1 MGVPRIG
8 FGRHHGPHPVMRR
21 VPWEKGLHQGGRM
34 AGLHFLDGG
43 GEMAQAIRARDWSTH
58 KLGPPAKWPSA
69 LKVTLGMALNS
80 KFPKC
85 LVWGPALVTL
95 YNDAFRPILGNKGD
109 VLGRSFA
116 DIWQEVWDE
125 IGPIAARAFA
135 GEATFIEDFPL
146 TIDRYGYP
154 EPCNFTFCYSPVRDE
169 NGVVRGMMDT
179 VIETTRTVETA
190 RQLQLRNSELAHRIK
205 NTLTVVSAIV
215 NQTLQSHEG
224 SDAGD
229 HLRLR
234 IGALAHAQTLLTRAQ
249 VQNARLD
256 EVVLEALKPF
266 RSGQGRFHID
276 GPPVGVS
283 AKQALTLALAINELA
298 TNALKYGALSVPEG
312 RVELRWTAGRP
323 GSDDDFSLVWT
334 ETGGPPPKSRTGR
347 GFGSLIIE
355 DVLPEDFMGESIISR
370 DAAGLCCR
378 LQTRM
383 RHLGNFGPNGVSED
397 QSESAHSARM

>member
-1 MGVPRIG
+1 
-8 FGRHHGPHPVMRR
+8 
-21 VPWEKGLHQGGRM
+21 M

-43 GEMAQAIRARDWSTH
+43 GEMAQAIRAKDWSAH
-58 KLGPPAKWPSA
+58 ELGPPEGWPSA

-85 LVWGPALVTL
+85 LVWDHGLVTL
-95 YNDAFRPILGNKGD
+95 YNDAFRPILGDKGD
-109 VLGRSFA
+109 VLGCSFA
-116 DIWQEVWDE
+116 DIWREVWDQ
-125 IGPIAARAFA
+125 IGPMAARAFA

-154 EPCNFTFCYSPVRDE
+154 EPCNFTFCYSPIRDE

-224 SDAGD
+224 PDAGD
-229 HLRLR
+229 HLRQR
-234 IGALAHAQTLLTRAQ
+234 IGALAHAQTLLTRTQ
-249 VQNARLD
+249 VQNARMG

-276 GPPVGVS
+276 GPAVGVS

-298 TNALKYGALSVPEG
+298 TNALKYGALSAPEG

-323 GSDDDFSLVWT
+323 GSDDDFTLVWT
-334 ETGGPPPKSRTGR
+334 ETGGPPPKPPTGR

-355 DVLPEDFMGESIISR
+355 EVLPEDFMGESTISH
-370 DAAGLCCR
+370 DAPGLCCR
-378 LQTRM
+378 LRTRM
-383 RHLGNFGPNGVSED
+383 RHLGTSGPDDAGDDHGEHPR
-397 QSESAHSARM
+397 SASM